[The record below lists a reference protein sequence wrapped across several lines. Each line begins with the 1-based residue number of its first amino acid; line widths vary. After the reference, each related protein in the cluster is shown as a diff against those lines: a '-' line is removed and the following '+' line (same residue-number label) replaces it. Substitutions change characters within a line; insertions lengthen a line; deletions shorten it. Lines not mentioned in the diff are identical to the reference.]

1 MSSQIV
7 LSIAFAA
14 AFLALVGG
22 LVWFL
27 RNHVFRASMEDEAAI
42 ADRQSLANYY
52 RPMLRLLDERELQ
65 AAKSL
70 AHLHAGDY
78 HRFRLQRIA
87 AFQLYLNE
95 LSTDFRRIE
104 FKLRYLLLAAP
115 AQYSDLVRELTRNK
129 AQFHWQLAKLRLY
142 LVMFRFGWVTI
153 DATKLVESLERM
165 DSVLQV
171 RPAQS

>member
-1 MSSQIV
+1 MSPQLL
-7 LSIAFAA
+7 LSIAFAIV
-14 AFLALVGG
+14 FLALVGG
-22 LVWFL
+22 LLRFL
-27 RNHVFRASMEDEAAI
+27 RNHVFRTSLEEETPI
-42 ADRQSLANYY
+42 ADRESLANYY

-65 AAKSL
+65 AARSL
-70 AHLHAGDY
+70 AHLRPGDY
-78 HRFRLQRIA
+78 RRFRLQRIE

-115 AQYSDLVRELTRNK
+115 AQYGDLVRELNRNK

-153 DATKLVESLERM
+153 DATKLVESLVRL
-165 DSVLQV
+165 DAVLRL
-171 RPAQS
+171 RPAQG